1 MSQRQR
7 KITDERL
14 KDAGAQAQVAAL
26 AVTSKTLKTPL
37 PEELLQVELIGK
49 EDPEAAVPS
58 CGARG
63 IRQDDA
69 STPLLCEAE
78 SHQCSHSSLL
88 RQHHTST
95 RDPETVTSLPHCILE

>member
-37 PEELLQVELIGK
+37 PEELLKVEFIGK
-49 EDPEAAVPS
+49 VDPEAPMKACRHPM
-58 CGARG
+58 GR
-63 IRQDDA
+63 
-69 STPLLCEAE
+69 
-78 SHQCSHSSLL
+78 
-88 RQHHTST
+88 
-95 RDPETVTSLPHCILE
+95 